1 MSPLFIIRNMA
12 CVCQK
17 LTENIK
23 DKQTNRNSSALTIDK
38 PMYNTPNNEED
49 FKEKLLFRKIIFL
62 AAKKNYQMKRNNSSL
77 YIILMQRQF
86 WNKIVNQSSK

>member
-1 MSPLFIIRNMA
+1 MA

-23 DKQTNRNSSALTIDK
+23 DKQYNQNSSALTIDK
-38 PMYNTPNNEED
+38 PMYHTPINEED

-77 YIILMQRQF
+77 YISLMQRQF